1 MTSTSCSTPNRK
13 SVTYENNEQR
23 RSGARGA
30 TPTSTTNIYT
40 AFDDLEN
47 CYEKDSNFGAIIS
60 ELKDQVESE
69 DNWRIHFD
77 AVETLR
83 ILNKY
88 YPNEIRRFFADLVTF
103 LQKSLESLRSNLSK
117 NTLMLIREIFQAYKH
132 TQALDSFL
140 TEIVPI
146 ILEKSVS
153 EKSFLKNE
161 ARAALKALEIT
172 GCNNNVIRVLCDKS
186 FDKNG
191 VISELSFQSLTD
203 IIQQAKENLTESIS
217 DDILEVLFHT
227 VAQSLDGKRAV
238 NKRVAKGL
246 CEQLKRLFSESG
258 KDFESYMRENL
269 KLKETEIQ
277 IINESMKK
285 STHNTRADFSCFIK
299 TKKLKQEV
307 DTNSNSAGFTL
318 VSINLKKK

>member
-1 MTSTSCSTPNRK
+1 MTSTTCSTPNRK
-13 SVTYENNEQR
+13 SVSFENNEQR

-40 AFDDLEN
+40 AFDDLAN
-47 CYEKDSNFGAIIS
+47 CYEDNSNFGAIIS
-60 ELKDQVESE
+60 ELKEQIESE
-69 DNWRIHFD
+69 DNWRIHFA

-83 ILNKY
+83 VLNKY
-88 YPNEIRRFFADLVTF
+88 YPNEIRKYFADLVTF

-117 NTLMLIREIFQAYKH
+117 NTLMLIREVFQSYKH
-132 TQALDSFL
+132 SQALDSFL
-140 TEIVPI
+140 NEILPI

-153 EKSFLKNE
+153 EHSFLKSE
-161 ARAALKALEIT
+161 ARAALKALEKT
-172 GCNNNVIRVLCDKS
+172 GCNNNVIQVHCSKS

-203 IIQQAKENLTESIS
+203 IIQQAKENLTKDIS
-217 DDILEVLFHT
+217 HDILETLFHT

-246 CEQLKRLFSESG
+246 CEQLKRLFSEGG
-258 KDFESYMRENL
+258 KDFDGYMRENL

-285 STHNTRADFSCFIK
+285 STHNTRAVFSCFIK

-307 DTNSNSAGFTL
+307 DKNSNPANFTL
-318 VSINLKKK
+318 VSINLKK